1 MTDDGQV
8 GLWTCDVGVNGNG
21 VNRNRVSLS
30 SVGDGAGA
38 LQG

>member
-1 MTDDGQV
+1 
-8 GLWTCDVGVNGNG
+8 VGVNGNG